1 MSELEDFEKE
11 PTLETETSDLPRWPY
26 WVGALVLVVVIVAV
40 VMLRNRPEEVV
51 EAPAPSAPP
60 VAETAP
66 STDTSAPLEIGALP
80 ELDDSDAWLRNLI
93 GQLSAHPELAEWLV
107 TDEMV
112 RRFVAIVD
120 NLAEGTSPRSHLPFM
135 EPDDAFKVVERDGR
149 AFVDPASYQRYDTAV
164 EAVTSIDSAGAAQ
177 LYTALLP
184 LFREAYRDLGYP
196 GQSFDDAM
204 QLALGRLMETP
215 VVRGDVEVVPKISS
229 YELADPTLEELPSA
243 CKNFLRFGPKNLRQ
257 LQAKAEEIA
266 TLARLELD
274 G

>member
-26 WVGALVLVVVIVAV
+26 WVGALVLVAVIVAV
-40 VMLRNRPEEVV
+40 VMLRNRPEEVM

-60 VAETAP
+60 VAEAAP
-66 STDTSAPLEIGALP
+66 STDTSATLEIGALP
-80 ELDDSDAWLRNLI
+80 ELDDSDAWLRDLI

-107 TDEMV
+107 TDEMA

-135 EPDDAFKVVERDGR
+135 EPDEAFKVVERDGR
-149 AFVDPASYQRYDTAV
+149 TFVDPASYQRYDTAV
-164 EAVTSIDSAGAAQ
+164 EVVTSIDSAGAAQ
-177 LYTALLP
+177 LYAALLP

-215 VVRGDVEVVPKISS
+215 VVQRDVEVVPKISS
-229 YELADPTLEELPSA
+229 YELADPTLEEMPSA
-243 CKNFLRFGPKNLRQ
+243 SKNFLRFGPKNLRQ

>member
-26 WVGALVLVVVIVAV
+26 WVGALVLVAVIVAV
-40 VMLRNRPEEVV
+40 VMLRNRPEELV

-60 VAETAP
+60 VAAAAP
-66 STDTSAPLEIGALP
+66 STDTSVPLKIGALP
-80 ELDDSDAWLRNLI
+80 ELDDSDAWLRDLI

-107 TDEMV
+107 TDEMA

-135 EPDDAFKVVERDGR
+135 EPDEAFKVVERDGR
-149 AFVDPASYQRYDTAV
+149 TFVDPASYQRYDTAV
-164 EAVTSIDSAGAAQ
+164 EVVTSIDSAGAAQ

-257 LQAKAEEIA
+257 LQAKAQEIA

>member
-26 WVGALVLVVVIVAV
+26 WVGALVLVAVIVAV
-40 VMLRNRPEEVV
+40 VMLRNRPEEVM

-60 VAETAP
+60 VAAAAP

-80 ELDDSDAWLRNLI
+80 ELDDSDAWLRDLI

-107 TDEMV
+107 TDEMA

-135 EPDDAFKVVERDGR
+135 EPDEAFKVVERDGR
-149 AFVDPASYQRYDTAV
+149 TFVDPASYQRYDTAV
-164 EAVTSIDSAGAAQ
+164 EVVTSIDSAGAAQ

-257 LQAKAEEIA
+257 LQAKAQEIA

>member
-26 WVGALVLVVVIVAV
+26 WVGALVLVAVIVAV

-60 VAETAP
+60 VAAAAP
-66 STDTSAPLEIGALP
+66 STDTSVPLEIGALP
-80 ELDDSDAWLRNLI
+80 ELDDSDAWLRDLI

-107 TDEMV
+107 TEEMA

-135 EPDDAFKVVERDGR
+135 EPDEAFKVVERDGR
-149 AFVDPASYQRYDTAV
+149 TFVDPASYQRYDTAV
-164 EAVTSIDSAGAAQ
+164 EVVTSIDSAGAAQ

-257 LQAKAEEIA
+257 LQAKAQEIA
-266 TLARLELD
+266 SLARLELD

>member
-26 WVGALVLVVVIVAV
+26 WVGALVLVAVIVAV

-51 EAPAPSAPP
+51 EAAAPSAPP
-60 VAETAP
+60 VAEAAP
-66 STDTSAPLEIGALP
+66 STDTRAPLEIGALP
-80 ELDDSDAWLRNLI
+80 ELDDSDAWLRSLI

-135 EPDDAFKVVERDGR
+135 EPEAVFKVVEKDGR
-149 AFVDPASYQRYDTAV
+149 TYVDPASYQRYDTAV
-164 EAVTSIDSAGAAQ
+164 EVVTSIDSAGAAQ

-204 QLALGRLMETP
+204 QMALGRLMETP
-215 VVRGDVEVVPKISS
+215 VVRGDVEVVSKISS

-257 LQAKAEEIA
+257 LQAKAQEVA
-266 TLARLELD
+266 TLAHLELD

>member
-26 WVGALVLVVVIVAV
+26 WVGALVLVAVIVAV
-40 VMLRNRPEEVV
+40 VMLRNRPEEVM

-60 VAETAP
+60 VAEAAP
-66 STDTSAPLEIGALP
+66 STDTSATLEIGALP
-80 ELDDSDAWLRNLI
+80 ELDDSDAWLRDLI

-135 EPDDAFKVVERDGR
+135 EPDEAFKVVERDGR
-149 AFVDPASYQRYDTAV
+149 TFVDPASYQRYDTAV
-164 EAVTSIDSAGAAQ
+164 EVVTSIDSAGAAQ
-177 LYTALLP
+177 LYAALLP

-215 VVRGDVEVVPKISS
+215 VVQRDVEVVPKISS
-229 YELADPTLEELPSA
+229 YELADPTLEEMPSA
-243 CKNFLRFGPKNLRQ
+243 SKNFLRFGPKNLRQ

>member
-26 WVGALVLVVVIVAV
+26 WVGALVLVAVIVGV

-51 EAPAPSAPP
+51 EAPEPSTPP
-60 VAETAP
+60 VAEAAP
-66 STDTSAPLEIGALP
+66 TTDTSTPLEIGALP
-80 ELDDSDAWLRNLI
+80 GLDDSDAWLRNLI

-135 EPDDAFKVVERDGR
+135 EPEEAFKVVEREGHTY
-149 AFVDPASYQRYDTAV
+149 VDPASYQRYDTAV
-164 EAVTSIDSAGAAQ
+164 EVVTSIDSAGAAQ

-215 VVRGDVEVVPKISS
+215 VVRSDVEVVPKISS

-243 CKNFLRFGPKNLRQ
+243 SKNFLRFGPKNLSQ

-266 TLARLELD
+266 TLARLELN

>member
-26 WVGALVLVVVIVAV
+26 WVGALVLVAVIVAV

-51 EAPAPSAPP
+51 EAPAPPP

-120 NLAEGTSPRSHLPFM
+120 NLAEGTSPRSHLPFL
-135 EPDDAFKVVERDGR
+135 ELDDAFKVVQRDGR
-149 AFVDPASYQRYDTAV
+149 TFVDPASYQRYDTAV
-164 EAVTSIDSAGAAQ
+164 EVVTSIDSAGAAQ

-215 VVRGDVEVVPKISS
+215 VVQRDVEVVPKISS

-243 CKNFLRFGPKNLRQ
+243 SKSFLRFGPKNLRQ